1 MKMMEGQCVR
11 SEEPIGYKTNAPI
24 GALKAETMGVRGRLD
39 HLIELSE
46 TMSEEAN
53 SNWTPIKAIENII
66 TLPGPQDTCE
76 ASAENPE
83 PEASS
88 INGKIDR
95 IQKLLEQA
103 IKSTRMQHERLNKI
117 AQTKL

>member
-1 MKMMEGQCVR
+1 MMEGQCVR

-66 TLPGPQDTCE
+66 TLPDPEGECE
-76 ASAENPE
+76 APAKNPE
-83 PEASS
+83 PETSS

-95 IQKLLEQA
+95 IQKVLEQA
-103 IKSTRMQHERLNKI
+103 IKRTRVQRDRLNEI